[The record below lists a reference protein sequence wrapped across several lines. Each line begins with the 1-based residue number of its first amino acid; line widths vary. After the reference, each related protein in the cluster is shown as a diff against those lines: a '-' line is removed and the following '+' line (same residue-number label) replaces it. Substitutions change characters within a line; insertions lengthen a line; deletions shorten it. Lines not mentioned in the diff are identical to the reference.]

1 MEFFK
6 FQNTLFS
13 ESLGNQFRVCKVHC
27 TLSIKQLLVLY
38 IVTLLEYNSSI
49 QTITSLWVQ
58 EKCGVTICYISKC
71 VRFCLLTVSEFNVC
85 LGLSSMCLYFA
96 CLSYFLNVWSFSTVI
111 LFLMCS
117 KCSAAGSEE
126 VNLIYEGAFPQYFF
140 LVFSKNHCKIKCIW
154 IVCNLYFSRR

>member
-13 ESLGNQFRVCKVHC
+13 ESLGIQFRACKVHC
-27 TLSIKQLLVLY
+27 TLPIKKLLLLH

-49 QTITSLWVQ
+49 QTITSLLVQ
-58 EKCGVTICYISKC
+58 EKWGVTICYISKC

-85 LGLSSMCLYFA
+85 LGLFSMCLYSA
-96 CLSYFLNVWSFSTVI
+96 CLSFYFLNVWSFSTVI
-111 LFLMCS
+111 LFLMLS

-126 VNLIYEGAFPQYFF
+126 VKLIYEGAFPQYFF
-140 LVFSKNHCKIKCIW
+140 YRVQ
-154 IVCNLYFSRR
+154 